1 MNDLTP
7 HQHFIET
14 ISPRLSFC
22 AVSIGSVAARRMK
35 RGATGQVHSV
45 FRRVINIEIPDEG
58 LVSLVGPE
66 IQNGPLYVSVE
77 IPANIDLTTIGV
89 ERGHR
94 VISEDKLVR
103 VSDNVLEVSLET
115 TVLWKPLKQFSDIL
129 DYSDIGANITALLR
143 LVTSF
148 GTHSDLYPLLNS
160 YKLSEDNEVLTFEMN
175 PVSRMALPHIT
186 KLLAAIKQNKS
197 IDIVQSVMKLVG
209 LGSGLTPAADDFL
222 VGLMLSMHYM
232 AESLN
237 VGKIRVQDAINDI
250 ASCIH
255 ARTTKI
261 SEEFLQQA
269 ALGNGNEIVL
279 SLLEALLTSNTI
291 DLEHSAQKV
300 MDFGG
305 TSGIDT
311 IIGILFGTTIM
322 MSNEIETRNITDHTF
337 NELKGTYHG

>member
-1 MNDLTP
+1 
-7 HQHFIET
+7 
-14 ISPRLSFC
+14 
-22 AVSIGSVAARRMK
+22 
-35 RGATGQVHSV
+35 
-45 FRRVINIEIPDEG
+45 
-58 LVSLVGPE
+58 
-66 IQNGPLYVSVE
+66 
-77 IPANIDLTTIGV
+77 
-89 ERGHR
+89 
-94 VISEDKLVR
+94 
-103 VSDNVLEVSLET
+103 
-115 TVLWKPLKQFSDIL
+115 
-129 DYSDIGANITALLR
+129 
-143 LVTSF
+143 
-148 GTHSDLYPLLNS
+148 
-160 YKLSEDNEVLTFEMN
+160 
-175 PVSRMALPHIT
+175 
-186 KLLAAIKQNKS
+186 
-197 IDIVQSVMKLVG
+197 
-209 LGSGLTPAADDFL
+209 
-222 VGLMLSMHYM
+222 MHYM